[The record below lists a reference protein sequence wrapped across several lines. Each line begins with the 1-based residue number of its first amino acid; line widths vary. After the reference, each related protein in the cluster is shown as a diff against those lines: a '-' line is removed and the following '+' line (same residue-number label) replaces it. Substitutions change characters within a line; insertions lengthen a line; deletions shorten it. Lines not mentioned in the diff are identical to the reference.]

1 MNALISLSIGVGLST
16 STGFRVLVPFA
27 CLSAAALYGGFALPA
42 EMVWLDSLPVFIGL
56 LVATVLEIAAFYV
69 PWVNDVL
76 DTIEFPAAV
85 IAGTYLTGSFAA
97 DLPTLLQWS
106 TALAVGGG
114 AAGTIQGMTGITR
127 LATNSATG
135 GCASPVTASLEWMS
149 SVMLSILSLTL
160 PLLAL
165 VLVVMV
171 LLFALRRLSKRPN
184 AL

>member
-1 MNALISLSIGVGLST
+1 
-16 STGFRVLVPFA
+16 
-27 CLSAAALYGGFALPA
+27 
-42 EMVWLDSLPVFIGL
+42 
-56 LVATVLEIAAFYV
+56 
-69 PWVNDVL
+69 
-76 DTIEFPAAV
+76 
-85 IAGTYLTGSFAA
+85 A

-114 AAGTIQGMTGITR
+114 AAGTIQGMTGMTR

-165 VLVVMV
+165 VLVAMV